1 VLTDMRSSKHRPR
14 TAFVIYYMSA
24 WSLPLALIN
33 RLMGRDV
40 LYVHARGLIRNTWL
54 RDLLNAANV
63 RLFNFM

>member
-1 VLTDMRSSKHRPR
+1 MRSSESRPR

-40 LYVHARGLIRNTWL
+40 LYVHARGLIRKAWL
-54 RDLLNAANV
+54 RELLNTRKYPLI
-63 RLFNFM
+63 RLYVLP